1 MSYAINYEFESS
13 IERIPSRTLLH
24 GTESTEKRVNMDRWV
39 RQRLAEWSNERNRR
53 MTQGVVAYESL
64 LFSYDEM
71 KDEIDRMEHRLNKQL
86 SHRGVNVQA
95 LDGLRR
101 SEREKVRNEMEDI
114 ANPYETQ
121 ERIRIWLP
129 ERIQQQSSWGR
140 NWGER
145 IGEAIV
151 DVYSSVYSDRY
162 DRLRVKQEL
171 LRHLD
176 SDIEP
181 DHSVAR
187 AVVGLNE
194 VQYDIPDHL
203 QAGVQED
210 EYDVESPDE
219 YRAIAENL
227 SKWRERHKA
236 MRSLYNNVANIGLE
250 ALAGLA
256 VDSHPKTRKES
267 YARRKVRRMEE
278 KFEEVEFGSSVDN
291 SGQETLAE
299 RMDDS
304 EKINVSIATM
314 YQYADR
320 VESREDKLDLIGL
333 AVSNSEEK
341 RIHVDDVAFGLRKC
355 ELEADKGDIADVP
368 VVFYV
373 DTEGVIHTK

>member
-1 MSYAINYEFESS
+1 
-13 IERIPSRTLLH
+13 
-24 GTESTEKRVNMDRWV
+24 
-39 RQRLAEWSNERNRR
+39 
-53 MTQGVVAYESL
+53 MTQGVVAYECL

-71 KDEIDRMEHRLNKQL
+71 EDEIDRMEHHLNRQL

-95 LDGLRR
+95 LDGLRWN
-101 SEREKVRNEMEDI
+101 ERDEVRNEMEDI
-114 ANPYETQ
+114 ANPYKTQ

-162 DRLRVKQEL
+162 DRLEAKREL
-171 LRHLD
+171 VRHLD
-176 SDIEP
+176 SDVEP

-187 AVVGLNE
+187 AVVGLDE
-194 VQYDIPDHL
+194 VQCDIPDHL
-203 QAGVQED
+203 QAGVQEE
-210 EYDVESPDE
+210 EYDVESPDD
-219 YRAIAENL
+219 YRTIADNL
-227 SKWRERHKA
+227 NRWYGRHKA
-236 MRSLYNNVANIGLE
+236 MRSLYNNVENIGLD

-256 VDSHPKTRKES
+256 VDSHQKIRKHS

-278 KFEEVEFGSSVDN
+278 KFEEVEFGSSTN
-291 SGQETLAE
+291 NGGQETLAE

-320 VESREDKLDLIGL
+320 VESRKDKLDLIGL

-341 RIHVDDVAFGLRKC
+341 RIHVDDIVFGLRKC

-373 DTEGVIHTK
+373 DSEGIIHT

>member
-1 MSYAINYEFESS
+1 MSYATNYEFESS
-13 IERIPSRTLLH
+13 VERIPSRTLLH
-24 GTESTEKRVNMDRWV
+24 GTDSTEKRVNMDRWV
-39 RQRLAEWSNERNRR
+39 HQRLAEWSNERNRR
-53 MTQGVVAYESL
+53 MTQGVVAYECL

-71 KDEIDRMEHRLNKQL
+71 EDEIDRMEHRLNKQL
-86 SHRGVNVQA
+86 SHRGVNVQT

-101 SEREKVRNEMEDI
+101 GEREKVRNEMEDI
-114 ANPYETQ
+114 PNPYKTQ

-129 ERIQQQSSWGR
+129 ERIQQQASWER

-162 DRLRVKQEL
+162 DRLRAKREL
-171 LRHLD
+171 VRHLD
-176 SDIEP
+176 SDVEP

-187 AVVGLNE
+187 AVVGLDE

-219 YRAIAENL
+219 YRAIAGNL
-227 SKWRERHKA
+227 SRWRERHKA
-236 MRSLYNNVANIGLE
+236 MRSLYNNVASIGLN

-256 VDSHPKTRKES
+256 VDSHQKIRKHG
-267 YARRKVRRMEE
+267 YARRKIRRMEE
-278 KFEEVEFGSSVDN
+278 KFEEVKFGSSAN
-291 SGQETLAE
+291 NGGQETLAE

-304 EKINVSIATM
+304 EKINVSIGTM

-341 RIHVDDVAFGLRKC
+341 RIHVDDIVFGLRKC

-368 VVFYV
+368 VVFHV

>member
-1 MSYAINYEFESS
+1 
-13 IERIPSRTLLH
+13 
-24 GTESTEKRVNMDRWV
+24 
-39 RQRLAEWSNERNRR
+39 
-53 MTQGVVAYESL
+53 MTQGVVAYECL

-71 KDEIDRMEHRLNKQL
+71 EDEVDRLEHRLNKQL

-95 LDGLRR
+95 LDGLRWN
-101 SEREKVRNEMEDI
+101 ERDKVRNEMEDI
-114 ANPYETQ
+114 PNPYKTQ

-129 ERIQQQSSWGR
+129 ERIQQQASWER

-162 DRLRVKQEL
+162 DRLRAKREL
-171 LRHLD
+171 VRHLD
-176 SDIEP
+176 SDVEP

-187 AVVGLNE
+187 AVVGLDE

-219 YRAIAENL
+219 YRAIADNL
-227 SKWRERHKA
+227 SRWRERHKA
-236 MRSLYNNVANIGLE
+236 MRSLYNSVENIGLD

-256 VDSHPKTRKES
+256 VDSHQKVRKRS

-278 KFEEVEFGSSVDN
+278 KFEEVEFGSSAN
-291 SGQETLAE
+291 NGGQETLAE

-304 EKINVSIATM
+304 EKVNVSIATM

-341 RIHVDDVAFGLRKC
+341 RIHVDDIVFGLRKC
-355 ELEADKGDIADVP
+355 ELKADEDDITDVP
-368 VVFYV
+368 VVFCV

>member
-13 IERIPSRTLLH
+13 VEQIPSRTLLH
-24 GTESTEKRVNMDRWV
+24 GTDSTEKRVNMDRWV
-39 RQRLAEWSNERNRR
+39 HQRLAEWSNERNRR
-53 MTQGVVAYESL
+53 MTQGVVAYECL

-71 KDEIDRMEHRLNKQL
+71 EDEIDCMEHRLNKQL

-95 LDGLRR
+95 LNGLRR
-101 SEREKVRNEMEDI
+101 NEREEVQSEMEDI
-114 ANPYETQ
+114 TNPHKTQ

-129 ERIQQQSSWGR
+129 KRIQQQASWGR

-162 DRLRVKQEL
+162 DRLRAKREL
-171 LRHLD
+171 VRHLD
-176 SDIEP
+176 SDVEP

-187 AVVGLNE
+187 AVVGLDE
-194 VQYDIPDHL
+194 VQYNIPDHL
-203 QAGVQED
+203 QAGVQEE
-210 EYDVESPDE
+210 EYDVESPDG
-219 YRAIAENL
+219 YRAIADNL
-227 SKWRERHKA
+227 NKWRERHKA
-236 MRSLYNNVANIGLE
+236 MRSLYNNVENIGLD

-256 VDSHPKTRKES
+256 VDSHQKVRKRS

-278 KFEEVEFGSSVDN
+278 KFEEVEFGSSAN
-291 SGQETLAE
+291 NGGQETLAE

-304 EKINVSIATM
+304 EKVNVSIATM

-341 RIHVDDVAFGLRKC
+341 RIHVDDIVFGLRKC